1 MEHFFGSDSDK
12 LLAGPI
18 TKEKGHDAYHL
29 IPIYKSI
36 ASFIANTEEQKV
48 VHIKYQQNV
57 LNRSDLSGASTSE
70 KFGKLTRGETDT
82 VRRTLKTQPYLT
94 FRLELDNRQ
103 VSISA
108 DQKGMSAFFII
119 LGVLSMIGGLATAFA
134 KAFEKY
140 INGITKRTFLRRA
153 VRKLYLLENQEAI
166 TSKLA
171 PVEGEEEELTPFDK
185 MKLNLANG
193 KVSGEDIDNIVQEAR
208 YGRRP
213 IEILTNNI
221 TYKIYGFF

>member
-36 ASFIANTEEQKV
+36 ASFIANKEEQKV

-103 VSISA
+103 IAISA
-108 DQKGMSAFFII
+108 DQKGTGAFLII
-119 LGVLSMIGGLATAFA
+119 IGVLSMIGGLATAFA

-140 INGITKRTFLRRA
+140 INMVTKRTFLRRA
-153 VRKLYLLENQEAI
+153 VRKLYLLEHKDENAP
-166 TSKLA
+166 KLA
-171 PVEGEEEELTPFDK
+171 SVEGEETPLDK

-213 IEILTNNI
+213 VEIMTNNI